1 MDHAASKSPDGRA
14 LAADLPEALLEALER
29 ENPEVARGLRKA
41 EYATGARYLRSQEA
55 EDLTAE
61 DYTWLW
67 DFEYQGQ
74 KLNEQEIRAVLA
86 VAKAGFSFTGLRNE
100 NNIERHIA
108 KPIVQAALHEATK
121 DEKYRWQISAHKMGR
136 ELASVM
142 HSDIR
147 DFITID
153 PATNRISLKD
163 LEKLPREM
171 TCAIQEIHETRTAQ
185 GTQVRVKLYDKLAA
199 INTAAKVMNL
209 FPKEVLSLEINGLEE
224 KLAAALNRL
233 EGPKTIEGQSEVV
246 IDG

>member
-1 MDHAASKSPDGRA
+1 
-14 LAADLPEALLEALER
+14 LER

-55 EDLTAE
+55 EDLVAE

-67 DFEYQGQ
+67 DFEYQGK
-74 KLNEQEIRAVLA
+74 KLDEPEIRAVLA
-86 VAKAGFSFTGLRNE
+86 VAKSGFSLTGLKDQSGLQKL
-100 NNIERHIA
+100 IA
-108 KPIVQAALHEATK
+108 KPIVQAALHEATR
-121 DEKYRWQISAHKMGR
+121 DAKYRWQISAHKMGR
-136 ELASVM
+136 ELAGIM

-199 INTAAKVMNL
+199 INTAAKIMNL
-209 FPKEVLSLEINGLEE
+209 FPKEVLSVEINGLEE
-224 KLAAALNRL
+224 KLSAALHRL
-233 EGPKTIEGQSEVV
+233 ENSPKTIEGTSEVV
-246 IDG
+246 IDGD

>member
-1 MDHAASKSPDGRA
+1 
-14 LAADLPEALLEALER
+14 LER

-55 EDLTAE
+55 EDLVAE

-67 DFEYQGQ
+67 DFEYQGK
-74 KLNEQEIRAVLA
+74 KLDEPEIRAVLA
-86 VAKAGFSFTGLRNE
+86 IAKSGFSLTGMKASGDTGMMLKL
-100 NNIERHIA
+100 IA

-153 PATNRISLKD
+153 PVTNRISLKD

-199 INTAAKVMNL
+199 LNTAAKVLNL
-209 FPKEVLSLEINGLEE
+209 FPKEVLSVEINGLEE

-233 EGPKTIEGQSEVV
+233 EGPKTIEGTSEVL
-246 IDG
+246 IDE

>member
-1 MDHAASKSPDGRA
+1 M
-14 LAADLPEALLEALER
+14 
-29 ENPEVARGLRKA
+29 ARGLKKA

-67 DFEYQGQ
+67 DFEYEGK
-74 KLNEQEIRAVLA
+74 KLSEPEIRAVLA
-86 VAKAGFSFTGLRNE
+86 VAKSGFSLTGVKDDPGLQKL
-100 NNIERHIA
+100 IA

-121 DEKYRWQISAHKMGR
+121 DSKYRWQISAHKMGR

-147 DFITID
+147 DFIKID

-163 LEKLPREM
+163 LEQLPRAM

-199 INTAAKVMNL
+199 INTAAKIMNL
-209 FPKEVLSLEINGLEE
+209 FPKEVLSVEINGLEE
-224 KLAAALNRL
+224 KLSAALHRL
-233 EGPKTIEGQSEVV
+233 ENAPKTIEGTSEVV
-246 IDG
+246 IDE

>member
-1 MDHAASKSPDGRA
+1 
-14 LAADLPEALLEALER
+14 
-29 ENPEVARGLRKA
+29 VARGLKKA

-55 EDLTAE
+55 EDLVAE

-67 DFEYQGQ
+67 DFEYEGK
-74 KLNEQEIRAVLA
+74 KLSEPEIRAVLT
-86 VAKAGFSFTGLRNE
+86 VAKAGFRLMGIKTDG
-100 NNIERHIA
+100 NIEWHIA

-199 INTAAKVMNL
+199 LNTAAKVMSL
-209 FPKEVLSLEINGLEE
+209 FPKETISLEINGLEE
-224 KLAAALNRL
+224 KLAAALHRL
-233 EGPKTIEGQSEVV
+233 EGPKTIEGTSEVL
-246 IDG
+246 IDGD